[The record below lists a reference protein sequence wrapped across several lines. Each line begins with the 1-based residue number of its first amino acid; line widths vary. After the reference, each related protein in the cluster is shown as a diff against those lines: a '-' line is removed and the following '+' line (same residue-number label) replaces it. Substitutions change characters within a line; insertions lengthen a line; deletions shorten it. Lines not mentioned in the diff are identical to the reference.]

1 MITFQGRFALLLCRV
16 LSSTVTCIKKVPS
29 EIRHNFFAIGPI
41 LLSFGGHQECYCPI
55 SEKKFQIFFRLT
67 KNRKYVYRKTK
78 HFQKW
83 KICML
88 QQSEVKSHFVTTYI
102 HLHYILLSFV
112 SRDLVLCGSS
122 SVRFDQTH
130 KGLMVLIVFITLRRE
145 FWITN
150 PRSGLAVHQLGEEL
164 RLNGFPWFPHHC
176 SMISRLSIMIYDI
189 CLLSWCIVRFFRFR
203 FSAFRLPLFRGN
215 CVWWTDSLD
224 TPNGQISFPKDFWH
238 CV

>member
-1 MITFQGRFALLLCRV
+1 MENLHIAAKRKVTFCHDVYSLTLYFIVIRVTRFSTLWLLLR
-16 LSSTVTCIKKVPS
+16 SIWS
-29 EIRHNFFAIGPI
+29 N
-41 LLSFGGHQECYCPI
+41 
-55 SEKKFQIFFRLT
+55 
-67 KNRKYVYRKTK
+67 
-78 HFQKW
+78 
-83 KICML
+83 
-88 QQSEVKSHFVTTYI
+88 
-102 HLHYILLSFV
+102 
-112 SRDLVLCGSS
+112 
-122 SVRFDQTH
+122 H
-130 KGLMVLIVFITLRRE
+130 KELMVLIVFITLRRE

-164 RLNGFPWFPHHC
+164 RLNSVPGLPHHC

-224 TPNGQISFPKDFWH
+224 TPNGQISFPKDFCH